1 MFVHILVVCIYSLYS
16 FMSFSFLSFLV
27 NRVTRWNCVVSFYN
41 DKWSILN
48 INLKCE
54 ETTSS
59 GWRDCLKPLQ
69 ANTYNWLSV
78 TESTCLHLLLRKAIT
93 TSDQIYK
100 IMYKNFIKKM
110 TRFNIFTS
118 FGLLG
123 SFFYFEKLCD
133 NNMMLCKQVIFM
145 QKYRKL
151 QLADFFL
158 QLYHKLL

>member
-1 MFVHILVVCIYSLYS
+1 MHGRDTNMKMLLYKKSKIKAIYWNSLVKTSKKKIKTMFVHILVVCIYSLYS

-59 GWRDCLKPLQ
+59 GWRDCLKAPQ

-100 IMYKNFIKKM
+100 IMYKNFP
-110 TRFNIFTS
+110 
-118 FGLLG
+118 
-123 SFFYFEKLCD
+123 
-133 NNMMLCKQVIFM
+133 
-145 QKYRKL
+145 
-151 QLADFFL
+151 
-158 QLYHKLL
+158 H